1 MPLQKV
7 SHRRALRERILAS
20 FLVMRKTSTLILLI
34 CTFSATCFA
43 KSPVGDWQAVQQDIP
58 RGWQIIVVTSMT
70 FPCVFEKAT
79 EQELVCTQLDRR
91 TGADDAE
98 IHIRRERVREVRVER
113 REGANMSAGAA
124 GGGAIGAL
132 GALAITGPHAGL
144 AFVLTLLG
152 AGMGAHGGRNTH
164 ILHGK
169 VIYRRP

>member
-1 MPLQKV
+1 
-7 SHRRALRERILAS
+7 
-20 FLVMRKTSTLILLI
+20 MRKISTFILLV
-34 CTFSATCFA
+34 CTFSIAAFA

-70 FPCVFEKAT
+70 FPCVFEKAS

-98 IHIRRERVREVRVER
+98 IHIHRERVHEVRVER

-132 GALAITGPHAGL
+132 SALAIVGPHVGP

-152 AGMGAHGGRNTH
+152 AGMGGHGARSTH